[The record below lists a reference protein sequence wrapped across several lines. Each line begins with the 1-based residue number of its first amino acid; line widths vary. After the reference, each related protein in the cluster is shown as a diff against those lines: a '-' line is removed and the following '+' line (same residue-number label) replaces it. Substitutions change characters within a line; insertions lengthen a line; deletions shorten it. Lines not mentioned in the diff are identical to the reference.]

1 MNRWKLAFYL
11 CLSILVVSNM
21 YWIYQRI
28 DSGVSFTYLTQSYED
43 RGRVIESF
51 ADLVVEGAQVYSKKD
66 ILSLLRRANPDALIA
81 EEEEKIILEG
91 LVFNFKNEVL
101 IDVKS
106 MY

>member
-1 MNRWKLAFYL
+1 MNKWKIAFWL
-11 CLSILVVSNM
+11 CLSVLVVSNI

-43 RGRVIESF
+43 RGRVIESLT
-51 ADLVVEGAQVYSKKD
+51 DLVVQGAQPYSKQD

-81 EEEEKIILEG
+81 EEEEQITVEG
-91 LVFNFKNEVL
+91 LVFRFENEVL
-101 IDVKS
+101 IEVKS